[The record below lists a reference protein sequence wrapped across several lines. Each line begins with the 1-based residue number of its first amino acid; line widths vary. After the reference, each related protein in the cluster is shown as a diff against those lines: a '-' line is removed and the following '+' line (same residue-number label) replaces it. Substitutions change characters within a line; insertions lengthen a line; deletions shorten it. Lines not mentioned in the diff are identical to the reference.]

1 MNLKPLGDRV
11 ILKQDEAEV
20 TTASG
25 LFLASDAKEKPQTG
39 TIIAVGEGKMDKDGK
54 LLPMPVKVGDK
65 VIYGKFG
72 GTEVTLDGE
81 NVLILRADDVAAGP
95 ICRIFLPE
103 RISVGTHACW
113 VEGDRVEGE
122 NRDPAALPAW
132 ERART
137 AQPPASGS
145 QDAAAFAATLA

>member
-39 TIIAVGEGKMDKDGK
+39 TIIAVGDGK

-81 NVLILRADDVAAGP
+81 NVLILRADDIYAV
-95 ICRIFLPE
+95 
-103 RISVGTHACW
+103 
-113 VEGDRVEGE
+113 VE
-122 NRDPAALPAW
+122 
-132 ERART
+132 
-137 AQPPASGS
+137 
-145 QDAAAFAATLA
+145 